1 MRCSV
6 RRLGSPCA
14 PAVVTANVQIRSTA
28 LERRVIVICFFDPD
42 FVLLITSQASVAAE
56 AEYAKAAEDHKLLRV
71 TAASEIDILIF
82 ARRTT
87 LVDPPLGEMLNIHF
101 LTKRFGDYWALRG
114 ASFSIRSGEVLG
126 IVGPNGSGKT
136 TLLECLAGLLPAD
149 GGHVRGDEPLVPR
162 KRRDVLF
169 YMPDGI
175 LPWPQQ
181 TVGWTLRF
189 SAALQGVTQED
200 VEEVEMALGLGP
212 TASQRVATLSK
223 GQRKRL
229 LIALALLTPQPLILL
244 DEPFDGLDLRAVR
257 DIGPWFR
264 SVAMTGRTML
274 LAIHQLHD
282 AARVCD
288 RLVLLN
294 EGRVA
299 GEGTLDELRLRAG
312 LPHGDLE
319 EVFLALT

>member
-1 MRCSV
+1 
-6 RRLGSPCA
+6 
-14 PAVVTANVQIRSTA
+14 
-28 LERRVIVICFFDPD
+28 
-42 FVLLITSQASVAAE
+42 
-56 AEYAKAAEDHKLLRV
+56 
-71 TAASEIDILIF
+71 
-82 ARRTT
+82 
-87 LVDPPLGEMLNIHF
+87 MLNIHY

-126 IVGPNGSGKT
+126 LVGPNGSGKT
-136 TLLECLAGLLPAD
+136 TLLECLAGLLPVD

-162 KRRDVLF
+162 ERRDVLF

-175 LPWPQQ
+175 LPWPRQ
-181 TVGWTLRF
+181 TVRWTLRF
-189 SAALQGVTQED
+189 SAALHGVTEAD

-212 TASQRVATLSK
+212 MGSQRVATLSR
-223 GQRKRL
+223 GQRKRM

-244 DEPFDGLDLRAVR
+244 DEPFDGLDLRAVH
-257 DIGPWFR
+257 DIGPWFH

-288 RLVLLN
+288 RLVFLN
-294 EGRVA
+294 EGRVV
-299 GEGTLDELRLRAG
+299 GEGTLDELRLHAG